1 MPGVF
6 QESFGISYAS
16 KMTCVTENVGSTP
29 NDPMFSKDESIGIEG
44 ILFSDQTWPNHI
56 LKHWPND
63 MGVLPWKNLQ
73 ISFDGPTANLFGLGR
88 RASAYGL
95 LSLVLTANLF
105 ALSVTL
111 NPLVWHPMFTIEQ
124 VCPSCWFKSIS
135 LRIHTSYSY
144 CFVQKKTHKSIYQP
158 SF

>member
-1 MPGVF
+1 
-6 QESFGISYAS
+6 
-16 KMTCVTENVGSTP
+16 
-29 NDPMFSKDESIGIEG
+29 MFSKDESIGIEG

-144 CFVQKKTHKSIYQP
+144 CFVQKKTQKHLSTIVLKKKYECSNKMPNSYWFG
-158 SF
+158 SW